1 MVFWHL
7 TPLLR
12 SLEHVNKMTNSK
24 WTWSASKWV
33 LIEIFEWGT
42 AMCSLARRI
51 HFLRV
56 CPVCSMCSSPCINIL
71 FSIKISY
78 LSTDKLGANWVSVL
92 SLPPWLR
99 IAYVGVSPSL
109 PSASIHVRIQQQ
121 KSTFTEAFPQ
131 HIKPFFEV
139 GWSGVFCW
147 SDYILLSL
155 FVSVCLCNMKD
166 GGKKTH
172 KTKIDIKN
180 KQSNWP
186 FANVFRYFS
195 FEEIQCCFSLYLI
208 N

>member
-99 IAYVGVSPSL
+99 IAYCGVSPSL
-109 PSASIHVRIQQQ
+109 PSASIHVRIQQ
-121 KSTFTEAFPQ
+121 KKKALLR
-131 HIKPFFEV
+131 KPFHNTLNLFLRLGEV
-139 GWSGVFCW
+139 ESFVGVTTFF
-147 SDYILLSL
+147 S
-155 FVSVCLCNMKD
+155 FCLCLFACVIWEMEE
-166 GGKKTH
+166 KKKH
-172 KTKIDIKN
+172 KT
-180 KQSNWP
+180 
-186 FANVFRYFS
+186 
-195 FEEIQCCFSLYLI
+195 
-208 N
+208 

>member
-1 MVFWHL
+1 MFFWHL
-7 TPLLR
+7 TPLLW

-42 AMCSLARRI
+42 SCTSFVCSLARRI

-109 PSASIHVRIQQQ
+109 PSASIHVRIQQKKKALLQ
-121 KSTFTEAFPQ
+121 KPFHNTLNWNHGNTTCSILSPSQRAQLLVFSNNWFNISALQ
-131 HIKPFFEV
+131 HISPKNREHCQACY
-139 GWSGVFCW
+139 S
-147 SDYILLSL
+147 SNQHIHTYS
-155 FVSVCLCNMKD
+155 VS
-166 GGKKTH
+166 
-172 KTKIDIKN
+172 II
-180 KQSNWP
+180 SNWD
-186 FANVFRYFS
+186 F
-195 FEEIQCCFSLYLI
+195 
-208 N
+208 